1 MTKARLFNLDLFD
14 DRLHY
19 EFLQA
24 VTQRH
29 AALRPFTKL
38 IGEFTVA
45 PLLLWARTQRL
56 DVIWQPFG

>member
-29 AALRPFTKL
+29 APLKPFSEL
-38 IGEFTVA
+38 IREITVA
-45 PLLLWARTQRL
+45 PLLLWERTQRL
-56 DVIWQPFG
+56 GVI